1 MAEPTERAGTR
12 LTRNT
17 LTMLAARVVVASTGV
32 VTLPIVYER
41 LGTVEFGVWVLLSG
55 LLAMAAVLDLGLGST
70 LVREVAGAGPERDPV
85 SVRRLLGLGLGWGVV
100 LGLLLLAVL
109 TSGWPWISHLLRL
122 GELSRDAW
130 HAALWLLV
138 GVVAG
143 GVETPWRA
151 ILEGVQRYGVL
162 AAVTSIT
169 AVLGAAL
176 TVVTLRLG
184 GGLAALAACTAGTGI
199 LRTALLAV
207 AAERGHRHL
216 APRIGRLTNQD
227 LRRVTGY
234 GLRVQLTSATGAVNV
249 ELDKLILGA
258 AFGPAVAGSADLGVR
273 LLNLLRLPPAF
284 ALQVLFP
291 EAVRRTAIGGRDWL
305 DRFYLTTLRYL
316 AVLLAP
322 AAAALVVAAEP
333 LVRLWLGHPVD
344 WAAATIAILAPAY
357 ALNLVAGA
365 ATVTARVQGRPG
377 LETRYV
383 LLSVAINLALTVPLL
398 VLVGPLGVP
407 LATSLGV
414 VLATGYFLA
423 HFHRATGRP
432 IGVLLRILWPPA
444 AAATLAALVTAAS
457 TELLPD
463 GPGRLGAA
471 AAGSVRAALVFTLTA
486 VLLLLCGYLRAD
498 ERSRLR
504 ALAIKT
510 RRAAVSSVAGGHR

>member
-1 MAEPTERAGTR
+1 MAESTGPVGAR

-32 VTLPIVYER
+32 VTLPIVYAR
-41 LGTVEFGVWVLLSG
+41 LGAVEFGVWVLLSS

-85 SVRRLLGLGLGWGVV
+85 AVRRLLGLGLGWGVV
-100 LGLLLLAVL
+100 LGLMLLAVL
-109 TSGWPWISHLLRL
+109 ATGWPWISQLLRL
-122 GELSRDAW
+122 GDLSREAW
-130 HAALWLLV
+130 HAALWLLL
-138 GVVAG
+138 GVIAG

-151 ILEGVQRYGVL
+151 VLEGVQRYGVL

-169 AVLGAAL
+169 ALLGAVL
-176 TVVTLRLG
+176 TIVVLCLG

-216 APRIGRLTNQD
+216 APRLGRLTDQD
-227 LRRVTGY
+227 VRRVTGY
-234 GLRVQLTSATGAVNV
+234 GLRVQVTSATSAVNV

-273 LLNLLRLPPAF
+273 LLNLLRLPPVF
-284 ALQVLFP
+284 ALQVIFP
-291 EAVRRTAIGGRDWL
+291 EAIRRTAIGGREWL
-305 DRFYLTTLRYL
+305 DRFYLAALRYL

-322 AAAALVVAAEP
+322 AAAALVVGAEP
-333 LVRLWLGHPVD
+333 LVRLWLGHTVP

-357 ALNLVAGA
+357 ALNLIAGA
-365 ATVTARVQGRPG
+365 ATVTARVEGRPG

-407 LATSLGV
+407 LATSCGV

-423 HFHRATGRP
+423 HFHRATSRP
-432 IGVLLRILWPPA
+432 VGVLLRTLAPPA
-444 AAATLAALVTAAS
+444 AAATLAGLVTAAS
-457 TELLPD
+457 TDLLPD

-471 AAGSVRAALVFTLTA
+471 AAGSARTTLVFALSTG
-486 VLLLLCGYLRAD
+486 LLLLCGYLRTD

-504 ALAIKT
+504 ALVTKT
-510 RRAAVSSVAGGHR
+510 RLTAVSSVGGDHR